1 MKNKKN
7 KLVALGLVVT
17 GVLAVI
23 FVQDVTLLA
32 VAVFIGVPLFFSK
45 DNWIR

>member
-7 KLVALGLVVT
+7 KLVALGLVAT
-17 GVLAVI
+17 GILAVI
-23 FVQDVTLLA
+23 LVQDDTMLVVSL
-32 VAVFIGVPLFFSK
+32 VIGIPLFFSK